1 MAAVGDELVIA
12 HPAEV
17 LPGEEV
23 AAVVAGP
30 AVYLLALSLSRL
42 RMAGTLGAPRLLG
55 ALACVALAGL
65 GAVAPALVL
74 LAAVVGVLVCV
85 IVYEH
90 VARARRTAAG
100 EPSPLERL
108 RAPERT
114 QVQSH

>member
-1 MAAVGDELVIA
+1 
-12 HPAEV
+12 
-17 LPGEEV
+17 V

-30 AVYLLALSLSRL
+30 AVYLLALTLFRLRLARSLSV
-42 RMAGTLGAPRLLG
+42 ARLLG
-55 ALACVALAGL
+55 ALACVGLGAL

-90 VARARRTAAG
+90 VARVRRTAAG

-108 RAPERT
+108 RAPEGA
-114 QVQSH
+114 QVETH